1 MSASISSARTST
13 SEPLLARP
21 IGVRVA
27 ATMTAS
33 FSCGMG

>member
-1 MSASISSARTST
+1 
-13 SEPLLARP
+13 LLARP

-33 FSCGMG
+33 FSCGMVCGSLSLRV